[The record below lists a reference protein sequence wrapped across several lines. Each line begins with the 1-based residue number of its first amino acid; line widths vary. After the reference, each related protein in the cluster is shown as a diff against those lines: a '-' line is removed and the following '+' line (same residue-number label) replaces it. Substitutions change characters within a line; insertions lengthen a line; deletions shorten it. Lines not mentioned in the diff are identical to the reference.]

1 MLTRAG
7 AHSAVSNTA
16 ALKIAG
22 ITRETPQPDHGLIEH
37 DASGELNGIVRER
50 TDLVSSHIPQLTWEE
65 IRGSYVAK
73 LKSLTELGIT
83 SLMEATGSIDD
94 EPVGGGGIASLSGQ
108 ATFRR
113 MQAVYAEQGATLPR
127 MAMYISYPGPERL
140 KAFPHHTGYGDERL
154 RIGPI
159 GESAVDGGFTGPT
172 AWTLVDY
179 KGLPGFRGKG
189 RYADAELQQLTDT
202 SARLDWQVGLHAIG
216 DAAIGQA
223 VKSCW
228 TPIR

>member
-1 MLTRAG
+1 AAPSNPVMLTRAG

-94 EPVGGGGIASLSGQ
+94 EPV
-108 ATFRR
+108 
-113 MQAVYAEQGATLPR
+113 
-127 MAMYISYPGPERL
+127 
-140 KAFPHHTGYGDERL
+140 
-154 RIGPI
+154 
-159 GESAVDGGFTGPT
+159 
-172 AWTLVDY
+172 
-179 KGLPGFRGKG
+179 
-189 RYADAELQQLTDT
+189 
-202 SARLDWQVGLHAIG
+202 
-216 DAAIGQA
+216 
-223 VKSCW
+223 
-228 TPIR
+228 